1 MFHNRD
7 TYPIHHVPLRTA
19 AHPKAASISKLMRF
33 HRFRYKKAVSGR
45 LLVKPGTPEQLQYG
59 TRNTGTLKI
68 LNLLRFEKKNTGGCG
83 VIAGIIIA

>member
-45 LLVKPGTPEQLQYG
+45 LLVKPGTPEHRNSFNPEHG
-59 TRNTGTLKI
+59 TP
-68 LNLLRFEKKNTGGCG
+68 EH
-83 VIAGIIIA
+83 